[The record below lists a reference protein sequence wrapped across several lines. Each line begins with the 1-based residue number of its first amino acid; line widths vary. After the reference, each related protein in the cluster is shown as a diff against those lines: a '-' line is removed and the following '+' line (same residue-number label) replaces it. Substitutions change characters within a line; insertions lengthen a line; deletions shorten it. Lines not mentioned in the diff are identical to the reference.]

1 MTDPNDQKKGPPKE
15 ILKNTELFSFELP
28 KAMKERLKIWCG
40 KNDLNMAQAIRKGIR
55 YIIKTGK

>member
-1 MTDPNDQKKGPPKE
+1 MIKKNNHNEKTP
-15 ILKNTELFSFELP
+15 LFSFELP
-28 KAMKERLKIWCG
+28 KAMKERLEIWCQ